1 MKSDYLTPTEAAKIL
16 GLSRQAV
23 IERIKAGSLYA
34 ERVGKRY
41 IIPSNQLS
49 AVANKEEKPAKISIP
64 LDKKSKKEAI
74 KKILEKVVKDNI
86 KTIQLWF
93 VDILGILADK
103 MAHQNTLISCYLV
116 SWSRFFSAIDYHLVF
131 SNLDEKLV
139 TVVATKVHAQVM

>member
-1 MKSDYLTPTEAAKIL
+1 MKMVYNGKTESKNPREGAG
-16 GLSRQAV
+16 GL
-23 IERIKAGSLYA
+23 
-34 ERVGKRY
+34 
-41 IIPSNQLS
+41 
-49 AVANKEEKPAKISIP
+49 NKGEHQN
-64 LDKKSKKEAI
+64 
-74 KKILEKVVKDNI
+74 V
-86 KTIQLWF
+86 